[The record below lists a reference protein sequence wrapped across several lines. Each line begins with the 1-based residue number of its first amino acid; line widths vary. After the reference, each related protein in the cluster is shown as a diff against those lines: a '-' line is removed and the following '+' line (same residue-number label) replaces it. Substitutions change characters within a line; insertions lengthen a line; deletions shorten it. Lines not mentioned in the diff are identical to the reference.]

1 MNEYPYEIKRRLV
14 ALEETLL
21 AMMSKDSEQ
30 ELTGVAL
37 HSADEVISEA
47 KRYLSGNN
55 ETGLIHV
62 DMIESGE
69 FHRVADV
76 LILVSD
82 LNARIGPYPIVF
94 A

>member
-1 MNEYPYEIKRRLV
+1 MNEYPYEIKQRLE
-14 ALEETLL
+14 ALETNLL
-21 AMMSKDSEQ
+21 ALLSNDSEQ

-37 HSADEVISEA
+37 HSADEVISA
-47 KRYLSGNN
+47 ARRYLSGKD